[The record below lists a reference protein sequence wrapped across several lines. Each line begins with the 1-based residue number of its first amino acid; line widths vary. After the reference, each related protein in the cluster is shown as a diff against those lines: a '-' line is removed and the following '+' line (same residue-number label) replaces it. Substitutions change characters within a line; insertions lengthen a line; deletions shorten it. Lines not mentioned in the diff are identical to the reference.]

1 MAFNPQPS
9 TWLGAGYS
17 LASHVLGFTGSS
29 ASSNVTIPNLPDA
42 DANASTGDIR
52 KIWFNMIEAFYQ
64 MWVVQ
69 VAAAN
74 QPTKM
79 TLIRSSIENSDGTF
93 TRTYT
98 CQFIVASSGAPD
110 VVAE

>member
-1 MAFNPQPS
+1 MAFNPAPS

-17 LASHVLGFTGSS
+17 LASHILGFTGSS

-42 DANASTGDIR
+42 DANATTGDIR
-52 KIWFNMIEAFYQ
+52 KIFFNMDEMEYQ
-64 MWVVQ
+64 AWVTQ
-69 VAAAN
+69 VAAGN

-79 TLIRSSIENSDGTF
+79 TFIRSSIENSDGTF
-93 TRTYT
+93 SRTYT
-98 CQFIVASSGAPD
+98 KQYIVASTGAPD